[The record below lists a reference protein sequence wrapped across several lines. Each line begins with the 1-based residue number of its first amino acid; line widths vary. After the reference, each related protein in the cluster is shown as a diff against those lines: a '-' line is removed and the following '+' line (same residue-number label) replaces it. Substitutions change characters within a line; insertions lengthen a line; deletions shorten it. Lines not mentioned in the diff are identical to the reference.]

1 VLISASPLTERDGSF
16 KGVLTVVFDIT
27 ERRQAVRI
35 SVKVATC
42 FGLKVATHRSVA
54 TRAFKLTKS
63 GNFASSFSDISGLF
77 SAF

>member
-1 VLISASPLTERDGSF
+1 VYADPAESWPVHTRLYLPKEWTGDPARCA
-16 KGVLTVVFDIT
+16 
-27 ERRQAVRI
+27 QVRI